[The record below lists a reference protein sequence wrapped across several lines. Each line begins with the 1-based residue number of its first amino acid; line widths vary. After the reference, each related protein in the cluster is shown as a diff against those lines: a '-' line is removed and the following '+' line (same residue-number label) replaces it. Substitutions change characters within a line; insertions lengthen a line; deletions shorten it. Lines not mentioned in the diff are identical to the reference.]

1 MRRTLVE
8 IEFFATVGWKWG
20 CQPFSCPC
28 SQNVTHCR
36 QEISSPCL
44 LKTSILA
51 VPFVKSKPPL
61 PTRSLRLLRAAVRS
75 TSSALWLHHAHPF
88 VAAAEKSLSH
98 AEKQRV
104 WSRSCGLQDL
114 LQYCDCALSCA
125 MRRTLVEIEFFA
137 TVGWKWGCQPFSCP
151 CSQNVTHCRQEISSP
166 CLLKTSILAVPFVK
180 SKPPLPTRSLRL
192 LRAAVRST
200 SSALWLHHA
209 HPFVAAAEK
218 SLSHAEK
225 QRVWSRS
232 CGLQGLFGNIGK
244 CFFPFAIAMLL
255 Q

>member
-1 MRRTLVE
+1 MRHANLSKE
-8 IEFFATVGWKWG
+8 
-20 CQPFSCPC
+20 
-28 SQNVTHCR
+28 
-36 QEISSPCL
+36 
-44 LKTSILA
+44 SIPTF
-51 VPFVKSKPPL
+51 PFVKSKPPL
-61 PTRSLRLLRAAVRS
+61 LTRSLRSLRAAARS
-75 TSSALWLHHAHPF
+75 TSSAIWLHHAHPF

-151 CSQNVTHCRQEISSP
+151 CSQNVTHCRQETCSP

-218 SLSHAEK
+218 STCLMQRRKAFSHAVVVAK
-225 QRVWSRS
+225 ICYNTVIVLSVV
-232 CGLQGLFGNIGK
+232 L
-244 CFFPFAIAMLL
+244 
-255 Q
+255 